1 MKKITSILLTM
12 ILFASYNINVIA
24 ANSNVN
30 VDEKKIYVLNSFTGQ
45 QLDEIS
51 DIEFTDNRIHFS
63 YSGENFSFALRK
75 LNIDTN
81 DGKNISK
88 GKYYTGTYNNMVCNV
103 VEYNDAY
110 CIQVFDKSKSI
121 EGRKLDSDNNFTIV
135 AGNSM
140 DEKVNAISSEIDSV
154 NERMESRQRAASGK
168 LHVYVS
174 GITIPFLISGGSAE
188 GWCTATIR
196 ENNNYQVSS
205 MKYVIAYNW
214 PSDGISLW
222 YDYMNSNSAYQSP
235 AWPSSAL
242 TNVSGTWT
250 INAGAGAF
258 MAEATVSAL
267 VKGAPLMW
275 TLYDVSYMNGTHQ

>member
-1 MKKITSILLTM
+1 M

>member
-51 DIEFTDNRIHFS
+51 DIEFTENRIHFS

-250 INAGAGAF
+250 INAGTGAF

>member
-1 MKKITSILLTM
+1 M

-51 DIEFTDNRIHFS
+51 DIEFTENRIHFS

-154 NERMESRQRAASGK
+154 NKRMESRQRAASGK

-250 INAGAGAF
+250 INAGTGAF

>member
-1 MKKITSILLTM
+1 M

-51 DIEFTDNRIHFS
+51 DIEFTENRIHFS

-88 GKYYTGTYNNMVCNV
+88 GKYYTGTYNNMVCNA

-250 INAGAGAF
+250 INAGTGAF

>member
-1 MKKITSILLTM
+1 MLMK
-12 ILFASYNINVIA
+12 
-24 ANSNVN
+24 
-30 VDEKKIYVLNSFTGQ
+30 KKIYVLNSFTGQ

-51 DIEFTDNRIHFS
+51 DIEFTENRIHFS

-250 INAGAGAF
+250 INAGTGAF

>member
-1 MKKITSILLTM
+1 M

-51 DIEFTDNRIHFS
+51 DIEFTENRIHFS

-250 INAGAGAF
+250 INAGTGAF

>member
-1 MKKITSILLTM
+1 M
-12 ILFASYNINVIA
+12 ILFASYNINAIA

-51 DIEFTDNRIHFS
+51 DIEFTENRIHFS

-135 AGNSM
+135 AENSM

-154 NERMESRQRAASGK
+154 NKRMESRQRAASGK

-250 INAGAGAF
+250 INAGTGAF

>member
-1 MKKITSILLTM
+1 M
-12 ILFASYNINVIA
+12 ILFASYNINAIA

-51 DIEFTDNRIHFS
+51 DIEFTENRIHFS
-63 YSGENFSFALRK
+63 YSGENFSFALHK

-121 EGRKLDSDNNFTIV
+121 EGRKLDSENNFTIV

>member
-51 DIEFTDNRIHFS
+51 DIEFTENRIHFS

-154 NERMESRQRAASGK
+154 NKRMESRQRAASGK

-250 INAGAGAF
+250 INAGTGAF

>member
-1 MKKITSILLTM
+1 M

-51 DIEFTDNRIHFS
+51 DIEFTENRIHFS

-121 EGRKLDSDNNFTIV
+121 EGRKLDSENNFTIV